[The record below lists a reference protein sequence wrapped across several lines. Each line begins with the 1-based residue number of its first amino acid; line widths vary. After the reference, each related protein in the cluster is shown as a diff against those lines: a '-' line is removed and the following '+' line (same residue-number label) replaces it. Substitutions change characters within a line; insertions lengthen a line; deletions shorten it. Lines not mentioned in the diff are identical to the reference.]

1 MSKKQTTKS
10 LVEEYAKHH
19 LKRKANDELAQDTNM
34 TTKGPTLKS
43 LLEES
48 AKHRYTLAGTNGM
61 RVGYKRVSSVD
72 QNPERQL
79 AGLEFDKTFEDRVS
93 GSTIKRPQLQACLDY
108 LREGDTLYV
117 HSIDRLARNLPDLL
131 NIIRQ
136 LLDKKVSVKFINE
149 NLSFNA
155 GAEENP
161 FQKLQL
167 QIIGSVAEFERS
179 LIKERQR
186 EGIEK
191 AKRAGKHLGRP
202 RKMTPALKDRVL
214 DLLERGTPQAE
225 IARQLKI
232 NRQAVYRVAK
242 ESRSGRDA

>member
-1 MSKKQTTKS
+1 M
-10 LVEEYAKHH
+10 
-19 LKRKANDELAQDTNM
+19 
-34 TTKGPTLKS
+34 
-43 LLEES
+43 
-48 AKHRYTLAGTNGM
+48 NGM
-61 RVGYKRVSSVD
+61 KVGYKRVSSVD

-79 AGLEFDKTFEDRVS
+79 AGLELDKLFEDRVS
-93 GSTIKRPQLQACLDY
+93 GSTIKRPQLQACY
-108 LREGDTLYV
+108 NFLREGDILYV

-131 NIIRQ
+131 STIRQ
-136 LLDKKVSVKFINE
+136 LLDKKVSVKFIKE
-149 NLSFNA
+149 NLYFEA

-167 QIIGSVAEFERS
+167 QIIGSVAEFEKS
-179 LIKERQR
+179 LIRERQR

-202 RKMTPALKDRVL
+202 RKMTSALKDRVL
-214 DLLERGTPQAE
+214 DLLEQDISQAE

-242 ESRSGRDA
+242 ELRSGRDAA